1 VILTTASSQT
11 GAAELRNSSR
21 TDLVEVTVLSLDVKS
36 IKGSLDDEEKSLFSG
51 MGSIGTDGDF
61 AAAEKGRMQ
70 RDMTDWLQRSRSM
83 SDLFSTYS
91 VIDGRRTY
99 ELAH

>member
-1 VILTTASSQT
+1 
-11 GAAELRNSSR
+11 
-21 TDLVEVTVLSLDVKS
+21 
-36 IKGSLDDEEKSLFSG
+36 
-51 MGSIGTDGDF
+51 
-61 AAAEKGRMQ
+61 MQ

-91 VIDGRRTY
+91 VIDGRRIY